1 MKTKHLPILLLLSLA
16 PFTAQSGDVEIT
28 QATASKT
35 GSGTYRFAVTL
46 KHQDTGWEHFANKWE
61 VRGQDGTLYGSRELL
76 HPHVNEQPF
85 TRSLSNVK
93 IPSHIKSVV
102 IRAYDSVHGQSPQEF
117 QVSLPE

>member
-16 PFTAQSGDVEIT
+16 PFNAKSGDVEIT

-35 GSGTYRFAVTL
+35 GSGIYRFAVTL
-46 KHQDTGWEHFANKWE
+46 KHQDTGWEHYANKWE

-93 IPSHIKSVV
+93 IPSRIKSVV